1 MYLEKKSWLHH
12 KLIRIPNP
20 GVEPVAC
27 CTPQGWRWPLRRSP
41 APWGHPIHKEGLNA
55 GWNGEAELGWSRGDG
70 EKKAI
75 LWTEY
80 SKRHGFRDTK
90 VPCRY
95 IYWEK
100 KKHLV
105 HSTPSVWT
113 GRVWKEKAMKGEI
126 MQRKKGEGVTL
137 CVYEIRVMKPSKRLR
152 MEITRSQID
161 GNTGI
166 LAWRQAKGEIEQ
178 TQFLT
183 KIVQMVVNER

>member
-41 APWGHPIHKEGLNA
+41 APWGHPIHQEGLNA

-126 MQRKKGEGVTL
+126 MQRKKGEGVT
-137 CVYEIRVMKPSKRLR
+137 VRVWDKSNETIKKA
-152 MEITRSQID
+152 SD
-161 GNTGI
+161 GN
-166 LAWRQAKGEIEQ
+166 
-178 TQFLT
+178 
-183 KIVQMVVNER
+183 NEEPNRWKHGDFSLKASQRGNRANTIFD